1 MIGKRRRSNGGNT
14 WVYRRA
20 HHGRK
25 INDRC
30 RYDIREARWLEK
42 KKGKNIVRAFYE
54 EKTGR

>member
-1 MIGKRRRSNGGNT
+1 M
-14 WVYRRA
+14 WVNRRA